1 MIQFIKFVCAFLAL
15 NYFSSKTNLKHM
27 MHQAIDIGLVMR
39 KVSQDGIISQEDKNA
54 IVQEMEELSD
64 AVIKFLDEIELPE

>member
-1 MIQFIKFVCAFLAL
+1 MIQFIKFMCAFLAL

-64 AVIKFLDEIELPE
+64 AVIKFLDEIELPK